1 MDSLQ
6 VLLVDDEYLAIED
19 LKSMVDWEALGYHI
33 AGASHNGKQA
43 LHIADREKLDI
54 IITDISMP
62 GMDGIELIR
71 QIRRKQPRMLFLLL
85 TAYAEIDYMKQA
97 FRLGVEDYL
106 MKDEIT
112 SDSLSAKLTD
122 IRDKYLSD
130 LRLNYTYIQKSL
142 HHAFLDSNA
151 AMPEDVLSV
160 LPSAYSYLVI
170 APDILFPWVEDQGL
184 QERYPITKRLADAQ
198 VLCESFRDAHGE
210 NLYVFQAYNN
220 KLVMLLKVPP
230 TNSGAQVQQSVYR
243 FTQALHR
250 HFTEHMA
257 ESFSLFYHP
266 QEQPLDKLHRDYF
279 CRQKT
284 LRARYFLENRQVRS
298 LDDPD
303 LFITNT
309 RTGLTETK
317 LNALMEED
325 PDQLLSFTEDLF
337 QTILS
342 RHNYLG
348 LSEYTQ
354 VYFSCI
360 FHSMSVEPDD
370 LKDSDLINARS
381 AHSWVLAQ
389 LEQICRLKK
398 HKRTRE
404 TQKAIQFISD
414 YYADE
419 HLSVQ
424 QIADEAGLST
434 THLGRVFKQDTGFT
448 VWDYLTRYRIEQS
461 CKIMEKEDLKIYRVA
476 EMVGYSSSQYFSQVF
491 YKLKGI
497 KPIEYKNKFS
507 YTLKG
512 GAE

>member
-6 VLLVDDEYLAIED
+6 VLLVDDEYLAIKD
-19 LKSMVDWEALGYHI
+19 LKLMVDWEALGYHI
-33 AGASHNGKQA
+33 AGTAHNGKQA
-43 LHIADREKLDI
+43 LGIAAREKLDI

-62 GMDGIELIR
+62 GMNGIELIR
-71 QIRRKQPRMLFLLL
+71 QIRSSQPHMRFLLL

-112 SDSLSAKLTD
+112 SDSLTAKLIE
-122 IRDKYLSD
+122 IRDNYLSD
-130 LRLNYTYIQKSL
+130 LRLNYTYIQKNL
-142 HHAFLDSNA
+142 HHAFLDSKA
-151 AMPEDVLSV
+151 AIPEGVLSV
-160 LPSAYSYLVI
+160 LPDRYSYLVI
-170 APDILFPWVEDQGL
+170 APDILFPWVEDHGL

-198 VLCESFRDAHGE
+198 VLCENFNDTHAE

-220 KLVMLLKVPP
+220 KLVMLLQVPP
-230 TNSGAQVQQSVYR
+230 SNSGAYLHQSVYC

-250 HFTEHMA
+250 YFTDHIA
-257 ESFSLFYHP
+257 ESFSFFYQP
-266 QEQPLDKLHRDYF
+266 RVQPLEKLHQDYF

-284 LRARYFLENRQVRS
+284 LRARYFLENRQIRS

-309 RTGLTETK
+309 RTGLSESRIHS
-317 LNALMEED
+317 LLEEN
-325 PDQLLSFTEDLF
+325 PDQLLAFTEDFFENL
-337 QTILS
+337 LS
-342 RHNYLG
+342 QHNYLG

-360 FHSMSVEPDD
+360 FHSLSVEPDD
-370 LKDSDLINARS
+370 LKDSDLVNARS
-381 AHSWVLAQ
+381 VHDWTLSQ
-389 LEQICRLKK
+389 LEKICRLKK

-461 CKIMEKEDLKIYRVA
+461 CKILEKEDLKIYRVA

-497 KPIEYKNKFS
+497 KPIDYKNRS
-507 YTLKG
+507 AYERKG
-512 GAE
+512 EPV

>member
-1 MDSLQ
+1 MESLQ
-6 VLLVDDEYLAIED
+6 VLLVDDEYLAIKD
-19 LKSMVDWEALGYHI
+19 LKSMVDWEALGYRI
-33 AGASHNGKQA
+33 AGAAHNGKQA
-43 LHIADREKLDI
+43 LGIAAREKLDI

-71 QIRRKQPRMLFLLL
+71 QIRKKQPHMRFLLL

-112 SDSLSAKLTD
+112 SDSLSAKLTE

-130 LRLNYTYIQKSL
+130 LCLNYTYIQKNL
-142 HHAFLDSNA
+142 HHTFLDSKA
-151 AMPEDVLSV
+151 AIPEDIISV
-160 LPSAYSYLVI
+160 LPAGYSYLVI
-170 APDILFPWVEDQGL
+170 APDILFPWVEDHGL

-198 VLCESFRDAHGE
+198 VLCENFKDAHAK

-220 KLVMLLKVPP
+220 KLVLLLKVPP
-230 TNSGAQVQQSVYR
+230 SHSGAYLHQAVYR
-243 FTQALHR
+243 FAQALHR

-257 ESFSLFYHP
+257 ESFSIFYHP
-266 QEQPLDKLHRDYF
+266 QVQPLDKLHQDYF

-284 LRARYFLENRQVRS
+284 LRARYFLENRQIRS

-309 RTGLTETK
+309 RTDLSESK
-317 LNALMEED
+317 INSLLEKD
-325 PDQLLSFTEDLF
+325 PDQLLSFTEELF
-337 QTILS
+337 QNILT

-360 FHSMSVEPDD
+360 FRSLSVEPED
-370 LKDSDLINARS
+370 LEDSNLVNARS
-381 AHSWVLAQ
+381 VHAWILSQ
-389 LEQICRLKK
+389 LEHICRLKK

-404 TQKAIQFISD
+404 TQKAIQFIAD
-414 YYADE
+414 YYANE

-434 THLGRVFKQDTGFT
+434 THLGRVFKQDTGLT

-461 CKIMEKEDLKIYRVA
+461 CKILEKEDLKIYHVA
-476 EMVGYSSSQYFSQVF
+476 GMVGYSSSQYFSQVF
-491 YKLKGI
+491 YKLKGV
-497 KPIEYKNKFS
+497 KPLDYKNKVTNS
-507 YTLKG
+507 RKG
-512 GAE
+512 GPE